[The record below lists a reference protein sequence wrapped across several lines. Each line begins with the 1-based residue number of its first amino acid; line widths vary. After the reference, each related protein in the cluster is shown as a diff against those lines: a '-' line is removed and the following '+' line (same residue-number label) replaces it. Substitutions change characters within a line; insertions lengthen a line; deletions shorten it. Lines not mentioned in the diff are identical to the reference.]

1 MFKNVWRTGKSLS
14 GHSEQSKNHKFSCC
28 TKQEVPSL
36 HSITKEIDD
45 RLPAVTQGHPMEGG
59 RSALRPFLVIGDL
72 FAPL

>member
-1 MFKNVWRTGKSLS
+1 MLRTVYKSQVFVL
-14 GHSEQSKNHKFSCC
+14 HKTGS
-28 TKQEVPSL
+28 TSL